1 MIPYFKTKETSKRYT
16 LHPLQ
21 HEDIYKFYEKIQ
33 SSIWHEGDIP
43 YTLDRN
49 DWENKL
55 NKDEKHFIKHVL
67 AFFAACFTADTE
79 ILDVNG
85 NKIRFDDLTKRIEE
99 GEEIFT
105 FAVSKEGKFE
115 VTKITKA
122 FISGYVNELVGVKLD
137 NNTSVKCT
145 PKHKFMLRNG
155 EYKKAEDL
163 VEGDSLMTINFNNK
177 LVNKVD
183 YKVVSVTKVSL
194 EEIIPVY
201 DLTVESEHHNFPLAN
216 GVMVHNSD
224 GIVNENLAI
233 NMLAEVG
240 ITEAEFF
247 YAEQI
252 AQENVHSS
260 VYSRLILGAGIPED
274 EKLTLLDALHTMPA
288 VQKKSQWA
296 IDWIDK
302 GNIVDKLVAF
312 SIVEGIMFS
321 ASFCAIYYMKN
332 KGLLPALSLANDFIA
347 RKNIAA

>member
-1 MIPYFKTKETSKRYT
+1 MTPYFKIKETSKRYT

-33 SSIWHEGDIP
+33 SSIWHQGDIP

-55 NKDEKHFIKHVL
+55 NEDEKHFVKHVL
-67 AFFAACFTADTE
+67 AYFSA
-79 ILDVNG
+79 
-85 NKIRFDDLTKRIEE
+85 
-99 GEEIFT
+99 
-105 FAVSKEGKFE
+105 
-115 VTKITKA
+115 
-122 FISGYVNELVGVKLD
+122 
-137 NNTSVKCT
+137 
-145 PKHKFMLRNG
+145 
-155 EYKKAEDL
+155 
-163 VEGDSLMTINFNNK
+163 
-177 LVNKVD
+177 
-183 YKVVSVTKVSL
+183 
-194 EEIIPVY
+194 
-201 DLTVESEHHNFPLAN
+201 
-216 GVMVHNSD
+216 SD
-224 GIVNENLAI
+224 GIVNENLAV

-252 AQENVHSS
+252 SQENVHSD

-274 EKLTLLDALHTMPA
+274 EKTKLLDALNTMPA

-347 RKNIAA
+347 RKDIAA